1 MKQQKYYRFFQKQI
15 LLMVFLSLIPGI
27 VYVVFGYLY
36 NVLLPAILWYTAMV
50 LTAAYGMFLYK
61 WFDKSKMEQEELR
74 RWYGKLI
81 VFMYISFALWTVIF
95 IFYAQEV
102 ESNLHYIAI
111 FTQLGASVVASA
123 LLVSERK
130 IFVPILLI
138 LMVPLIIYFGFLD
151 VWYGYILSLFSIIF
165 LGVLLYSS
173 NNTYK
178 LIQKNYYHAHH
189 DALTGLNNRR
199 YYLEYMDAMI
209 DRLSFTGK
217 RAYMLLIDLD
227 HFKTI
232 NDSLGHD
239 IGDEVLKEVAQ
250 RIKNFCRLSRV
261 VARLGG
267 DEFIVVTKELEEDE
281 ESAEKV
287 EEFAEGLLSVLK
299 EPYVIDNHHFYLSAS
314 IGISRIANTHL
325 NPNEFLKEADIAM
338 YEAKKTGRDGVII
351 FNKQLEESV
360 SYHLEIERKL
370 YGAIRTKKITL
381 DYQVQLN
388 KDLKPVGCE
397 VLARWY
403 DDVIGE
409 ISPEVFIPIAER
421 TGLIIELGAYILAE
435 AFKTVDEWE
444 KKGVDLDQLSVNISV
459 RQLLHTTFIEDVQEL
474 LDTYIKPES
483 KINILFEIT
492 ENVLAEDKE
501 KIIGILYR
509 LKDMGIFFSMDDFG
523 TGYSS
528 LSYLRSLPVNELKI
542 DKLFISH
549 MLESKTDEVMIM
561 TMLSIAKN
569 FGLKVIIEGVEQK
582 EQFDLLAHQECYGFQ
597 GFYFSKPLS
606 KKAFEEKY
614 LTI

>member
-1 MKQQKYYRFFQKQI
+1 MI
-15 LLMVFLSLIPGI
+15 FLSLIPGI
-27 VYVVFGYLY
+27 VYVVFGYL
-36 NVLLPAILWYTAMV
+36 NNIFLPAILWYVAMG
-50 LTAAYGMFLYK
+50 LTAAYGMYLYK
-61 WFDKSKMEQEELR
+61 WFEKAKMEQEELR

-81 VFMYISFALWTVIF
+81 VFMYISFSLWTVIF

-102 ESNLHYIAI
+102 ENNLHYIAI
-111 FTQLGASVVASA
+111 FTQLGTSVVASA

-138 LMVPLIIYFGFLD
+138 LMVPLIIYFGLLD
-151 VWYGYILSLFSIIF
+151 VWYGYILSLFSMIF

-173 NNTYK
+173 SNTYK

-189 DALTGLNNRR
+189 DVLTGLNNRR
-199 YYLEYMDAMI
+199 YYLEYMDDML
-209 DRLSFTGK
+209 DRLSFSGK

-239 IGDEVLKEVAQ
+239 IGDKVLNEVAN

-267 DEFIVVTKELEEDE
+267 DEFIVITKELKEHE
-281 ESAEKV
+281 ESV
-287 EEFAEGLLSVLK
+287 ETVQEFAEGLLSALK
-299 EPYVIDNHHFYLSAS
+299 EPYGIDSHHFYLSAS
-314 IGISRIANTHL
+314 ISISLIENTHL

-370 YGAIRTKKITL
+370 YSAIRKKKITL

-388 KDLKPVGCE
+388 KDLKPIGCE
-397 VLARWY
+397 VLARWH
-403 DDVIGE
+403 DDELGE
-409 ISPEVFIPIAER
+409 IAHDEFIPISER
-421 TGLIIELGAYILAE
+421 NGLIIELGAYILAE
-435 AFKTVDEWE
+435 SFKTLDEWE
-444 KKGVDLDQLSVNISV
+444 KKGFDLDQLSVNISV
-459 RQLLHTTFIEDVQEL
+459 RQLLHTSFIEDVQNL
-474 LDTYIKPES
+474 LDTYIKPEN
-483 KINILFEIT
+483 KIKILFEIT

-501 KIIGILYR
+501 KIIDILFELKEMGIL
-509 LKDMGIFFSMDDFG
+509 FSMDDFG

-542 DKLFISH
+542 DKLFIAH
-549 MLESKTDEVMIM
+549 MLESKTDEVMIT

-569 FGLKVIIEGVEQK
+569 FGIKVIAEGVEQK
-582 EQFDLLAHQECYGFQ
+582 EQFDLLVDQECYGFQ
-597 GFYFSKPLS
+597 GFYFSKPLG
-606 KKAFEEKY
+606 KKEFEEKY
-614 LTI
+614 LIT